1 MWRLISDTNRWTHKT
16 HFSDI
21 KIIWFHIKKQERHE
35 LSRCKTIGKY
45 LILIQKHTN
54 IRSVWLF
61 IDAAKK
67 KPQWFWRKKKSKNNK
82 KSWKKFAENKNNK
95 NVEKEAFGFLIV
107 QVFISVWKR
116 YFRELLY
123 CSPFQHVFQLFK

>member
-1 MWRLISDTNRWTHKT
+1 MWRLISDTNRRTHKT

-67 KPQWFWRKKKSKNNK
+67 NHSDFGEKKSQKTTKNHGKNLQKTKTIKMLKKK
-82 KSWKKFAENKNNK
+82 
-95 NVEKEAFGFLIV
+95 L
-107 QVFISVWKR
+107 
-116 YFRELLY
+116 
-123 CSPFQHVFQLFK
+123 

>member
-1 MWRLISDTNRWTHKT
+1 M
-16 HFSDI
+16 
-21 KIIWFHIKKQERHE
+21 Q
-35 LSRCKTIGKY
+35 
-45 LILIQKHTN
+45 
-54 IRSVWLF
+54 
-61 IDAAKK
+61 
-67 KPQWFWRKKKSKNNK
+67 RKKNHSDFGEKKSQKNNK